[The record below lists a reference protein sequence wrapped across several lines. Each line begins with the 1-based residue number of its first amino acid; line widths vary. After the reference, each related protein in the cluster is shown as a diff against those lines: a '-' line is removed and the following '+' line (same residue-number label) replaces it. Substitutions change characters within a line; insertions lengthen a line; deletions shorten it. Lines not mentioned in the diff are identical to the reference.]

1 MIDGYFRG
9 ALERPSYF
17 DGGVGAPAV
26 GAALAP
32 PGSRGERA
40 ARGPPLQRKTAGLK
54 EVGKVEALL

>member
-32 PGSRGERA
+32 PAVGVKGRHECRPYKGK
-40 ARGPPLQRKTAGLK
+40 PLD
-54 EVGKVEALL
+54 